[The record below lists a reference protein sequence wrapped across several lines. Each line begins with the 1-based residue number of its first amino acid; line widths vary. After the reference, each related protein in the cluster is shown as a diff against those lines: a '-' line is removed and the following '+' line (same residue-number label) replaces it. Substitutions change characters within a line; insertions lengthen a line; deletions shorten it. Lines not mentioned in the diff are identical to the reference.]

1 MIAITYTDV
10 SIPEKSFAVDDFVEQ
25 LNLKYFENN
34 TNRSDVLNVLKNGMG
49 VNCIYVGDRAT
60 EPDIF
65 SELLEKYFE
74 NTPAFPEDIGYIIYT
89 RGNSV
94 AVGDPWSLTD
104 HSCINVPYYLQ
115 HKFNLINAQIF
126 NVEQECSSSLIA
138 LKIAKSLMA
147 EDKEKRT
154 LLLSR
159 NYFENPDKRIMGG
172 SIVVS
177 DGVGILEVSDSNKGL
192 EILDFISISSG
203 KITMVK
209 DLANSK
215 NVMEV
220 FTTGSD
226 LIHALLKKNNLKI
239 DDVACIIP
247 QNISRFSW
255 NFYCK
260 ILPFSKDR
268 VFLDNV
274 TEGGHMGDVDIIRN
288 IAGVIQKGILKK
300 GDYVIVYGLGTGTS
314 WNALLLRMN

>member
-10 SIPEKSFAVDDFVEQ
+10 AIPEKSFSVDDFAEQ
-25 LNLKYFENN
+25 LNLKYFEEN

-49 VNCIYVGDRAT
+49 VSNVYVGDRSM

-65 SELLEKYFE
+65 SELLEKYFD
-74 NTPAFPEDIGYIIYT
+74 NTTAFPEDIGYIIYT
-89 RGNSV
+89 RGNSI

-104 HSCINVPYYLQ
+104 QSCINVPYYLQ
-115 HKFNLINAQIF
+115 KRFNLVNAQIF
-126 NVEQECSSSLIA
+126 NVEQECSSSMIA

-147 EDKEKRT
+147 EDKEKRI

-159 NYFENPDKRIMGG
+159 NFFENPDKRIMGG

-192 EILDFISISSG
+192 EIVDFISISSG
-203 KITMVK
+203 KISMVK
-209 DLANSK
+209 DLASSK

-226 LIHALLKKNNLKI
+226 LIHTLLKKNNLKI

-247 QNISRFSW
+247 QNLSRFSW

-260 ILPFSKDR
+260 ILPYPKDR

-288 IAGVIQKGILKK
+288 IAGVTQKGILKK

-314 WNALLLRMN
+314 WNTLLLRMN

>member
-1 MIAITYTDV
+1 MIAITYTDIAIPKK
-10 SIPEKSFAVDDFVEQ
+10 SISVDDFVEQ
-25 LNLKYFENN
+25 LNLEYFEEN
-34 TNRSDVLNVLKNGMG
+34 TNRSDVVNVLKNGMG
-49 VNCIYVGDRAT
+49 VSNVYVGDRSLEA
-60 EPDIF
+60 DIF
-65 SELLEKYFE
+65 SELLEKYFD
-74 NTPAFPEDIGYIIYT
+74 NTTAFPEDIGYIIYT

-104 HSCINVPYYLQ
+104 PSCINVPYYLQ
-115 HKFNLINAQIF
+115 ERFNLVNAQIF

-138 LKIAKSLMA
+138 LKIAKSLMT
-147 EDKEKRT
+147 EDKEKRI

-177 DGVGILEVSDSNKGL
+177 DGVGILEVSDSYKGL

-203 KITMVK
+203 KISMVK
-209 DLANSK
+209 DLASSK

-226 LIHALLKKNNLKI
+226 LIHTLLKRNNLKI

-247 QNISRFSW
+247 QNLSRFSW

-260 ILPFSKDR
+260 ILPYPKDK

-288 IAGVIQKGILKK
+288 IAGVTQKGILKK

-314 WNALLLRMN
+314 WNTLLLRMN